1 HGHWPVRS
9 VGIRASARGLN
20 RDFGRNVSGRTFPH
34 SPAIGAEHGS
44 GARVTI
50 LMSQMDK
57 IVSTAEQA
65 RHSRRLRASAPLAV
79 LLLLCGCDLVG
90 RMRSEPPPT
99 QQAVVQTSD
108 NPVRIYLDTMY
119 GLSSADPVRQADVFY
134 EVEQEFTRA
143 PTTASTLRYAIAL
156 VTPSH
161 PATSPSEGKRLLETL
176 LATPE
181 RMTQD
186 ERTLAAVV
194 LHETEVR
201 LKLEAENRRLL
212 ETLDDR
218 SRSQANSDKRVQAQ
232 LEENARL
239 RRALAEA
246 QQKLDAIKEIE
257 RSIIERSPTPP
268 GNRDSSALPSE
279 TQGPTAGR

>member
-1 HGHWPVRS
+1 MTKKTLC
-9 VGIRASARGLN
+9 VGVALASSIHLAGCELVDRFA
-20 RDFGRNVSGRTFPH
+20 D
-34 SPAIGAEHGS
+34 
-44 GARVTI
+44 
-50 LMSQMDK
+50 
-57 IVSTAEQA
+57 EQ
-65 RHSRRLRASAPLAV
+65 PTT
-79 LLLLCGCDLVG
+79 
-90 RMRSEPPPT
+90 PPT
-99 QQAVVQTSD
+99 QTVVHTTDSS
-108 NPVRIYLDTMY
+108 VRPYLDTMN
-119 GLSSADPVRQADVFY
+119 GLASADPARQADVFY

-143 PTTASTLRYAIAL
+143 PTTASTLRYAVAL
-156 VTPSH
+156 ITPAH
-161 PATSPSEGKRLLETL
+161 PASSPSEGKRLLETL

-181 RMTQD
+181 RMTQE
-186 ERTLAAVV
+186 ERTLAAVL
-194 LHETEVR
+194 LHETDVR

-212 ETLDDR
+212 ATLDDR

-268 GNRDSSALPSE
+268 GNRDSATIPSE